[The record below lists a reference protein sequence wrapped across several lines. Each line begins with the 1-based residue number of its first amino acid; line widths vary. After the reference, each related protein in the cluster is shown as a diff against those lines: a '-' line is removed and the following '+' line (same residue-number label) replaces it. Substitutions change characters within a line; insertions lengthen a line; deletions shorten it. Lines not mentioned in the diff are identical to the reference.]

1 MITRQIG
8 INSLELSWTSVD
20 VSGFVIYYWP
30 SGMYSLFS
38 NKSVSG
44 TVRRVLIPNLSI
56 GEGYYFVILALSTTL
71 SSETVYVAHIIG
83 ILYLYIYTECEC

>member
-44 TVRRVLIPNLSI
+44 TVRRVLIPDLSI

-71 SSETVYVAHIIG
+71 SSETHIIG

>member
-1 MITRQIG
+1 M
-8 INSLELSWTSVD
+8 
-20 VSGFVIYYWP
+20 SGFVIYYWP
-30 SGMYSLFS
+30 SGMYSLIS

-71 SSETVYVAHIIG
+71 SSETVYVAHFIG
-83 ILYLYIYTECEC
+83 ILYLLYIHCM